1 MGIINVGEGSLIGCD
16 GGDDDGDA
24 DGDDDGDF
32 TCFTIFSLFS
42 SES

>member
-1 MGIINVGEGSLIGCD
+1 MGIINVGEGLLIGYDDGYD
-16 GGDDDGDA
+16 GGDD